1 MGWGQT
7 PPHQAPHRIFTAS
20 FPSARSVLREPRY
33 GRGMGL
39 IALIAH
45 DEKKPELLELTRTWM
60 TFLLR
65 HDLIAT
71 LTTGN
76 LLRHRLGLDVDCALS
91 GPHGGDLQIGAMVAA
106 GDIDAVIFLRDPLT
120 PHAHDPDIQALMKVC
135 DVHRVPLA
143 TNRAT
148 AELCL
153 SALSTSAWPS
163 QHLAVLADDD

>member
-1 MGWGQT
+1 
-7 PPHQAPHRIFTAS
+7 
-20 FPSARSVLREPRY
+20 
-33 GRGMGL
+33 MGL

-45 DEKKPELLELTRTWM
+45 DEKKSELLELSRAWM
-60 TFLLR
+60 PYLIR
-65 HDLIAT
+65 HELIAT
-71 LTTGN
+71 LTSGN
-76 LLRHRLGLDVDCALS
+76 LLRHRLGLEIDCALS

-120 PHAHDPDIQALMKVC
+120 PHAHDPDIQALLKVC

-153 SALSTSAWPS
+153 SALSAAERPS
-163 QHLAVLADDD
+163 RHLAVLGDDD